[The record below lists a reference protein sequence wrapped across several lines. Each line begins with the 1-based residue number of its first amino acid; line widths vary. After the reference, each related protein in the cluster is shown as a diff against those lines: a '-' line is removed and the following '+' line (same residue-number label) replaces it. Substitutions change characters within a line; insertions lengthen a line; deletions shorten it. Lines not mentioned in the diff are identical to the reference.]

1 MENVLVQF
9 LSNSCGVQLKLMQK
23 QIIIMLKTITTTKT
37 MIMKQDLTKKNNNYD
52 LLYKK
57 KLEIITGVSR
67 PNLKY
72 QSDNH
77 DQYAKP
83 EAYQEVTHSSLNY
96 LDEVRLYR

>member
-1 MENVLVQF
+1 
-9 LSNSCGVQLKLMQK
+9 
-23 QIIIMLKTITTTKT
+23 MLKTITTTKT
-37 MIMKQDLTKKNNNYD
+37 MVMKQDLTKKNNNYD

>member
-1 MENVLVQF
+1 MWSAVKTRAKTNNNNVEDNYYNKDNGYETR
-9 LSNSCGVQLKLMQK
+9 S
-23 QIIIMLKTITTTKT
+23 
-37 MIMKQDLTKKNNNYD
+37 DKKNNNYD

-72 QSDNH
+72 RSDNH